1 MPLKFSRTY
10 TQLLTMLCMVAGLSA
25 CSQQPVVVA
34 TKTGDSGVPITAS
47 EGQSPSTVVASPA
60 QASPEAARPARQ
72 RAADVPAVLPSQPL
86 TETILYEFLIAE
98 IAGQRGNIGLSAQA
112 YVDLAKRT
120 RDPRVARRATEIAIF
135 ARMGGAA
142 VEAARVWHESDPGST
157 RALQAL
163 IGLLI
168 SGNRFDEARPYLKA
182 MLAAEGAEPNESFNQ
197 LGRTL
202 ANVADKGA
210 GLALLREL
218 AGDYPKLLSA
228 RLAVAQA
235 ALAGGDDA
243 IALSEIRR
251 ARELRPESEAAVLL
265 EAQVVQRRSN
275 SEALQILQSYLG
287 RYPGSRE
294 VRLNLARALVTEKR
308 FGEARTEFQRL
319 IAAFPDNTEVVFA
332 VALLSLQLNDYALAE
347 ANFKRLLDMD
357 FRDHNLV
364 RLYLG
369 QIAEDQKRLP
379 EALDWYKRV
388 ERGEQYLN
396 ARIRYAQI
404 LSRQG
409 QLNAARDWLQ
419 ASAVSSNSQRVQ
431 LVLAEAQ
438 LLRDAGQ
445 TKPAFDLVG
454 DALDRLPDNPEL
466 LYDYAMLAERI
477 ERVDL
482 LESSL
487 RKLISLRPDHAHA
500 YNALGY
506 SLADRNL
513 RLPEAR
519 ELIEKAL
526 KLAPEDAFIVDSMG
540 WVLYRQGALDE
551 SLKYLRRAFNARQDP
566 EIAAHLAEVL
576 WKSGERAEA
585 ERVLKDASD
594 KNPDNEILSNTAKR
608 LKP

>member
-1 MPLKFSRTY
+1 MFLKFSRAFVRR
-10 TQLLTMLCMVAGLSA
+10 LGFLCVGVGLIA
-25 CSQQPVVVA
+25 CSQQP
-34 TKTGDSGVPITAS
+34 IT
-47 EGQSPSTVVASPA
+47 VASKATESGLTDVETEEEVQPAVNEA
-60 QASPEAARPARQ
+60 QASPEAARSAR
-72 RAADVPAVLPSQPL
+72 RRIAAAPAVLPTQPL

-135 ARMGGAA
+135 ARMGSAA
-142 VEAARVWHESDPGST
+142 IEAARVWHESDPGSN

-168 SGNRFDEARPYLKA
+168 SGSRFDEARPYLKE
-182 MLAAEGAEPNESFNQ
+182 MLAAEGTEPNESFSQ

-202 ANVADKGA
+202 ANVADKAA
-210 GLALLREL
+210 GLALLEEL

-235 ALAGGDDA
+235 AVAAGDEA

-251 ARELRPESEAAVLL
+251 ARELRPESEVAVLL
-265 EAQVVQRRSN
+265 EAKVMQRRSN
-275 SEALQILQSYLG
+275 NEALQLLQSYLE
-287 RYPGSRE
+287 RFPGSRD
-294 VRLNLARALVTEKR
+294 VRLNFARALVTEKR
-308 FGEARTEFQRL
+308 FGEARAEFQRL
-319 IAAFPDNTEVVFA
+319 TAAFPDNTEVVYA

-347 ANFKRLLDMD
+347 ANFKRLLDLD
-357 FRDHNLV
+357 FSDHNLV

-369 QIAEDQKRLP
+369 QIAEDQKRLT
-379 EALDWYKRV
+379 EALNWYKLV

-409 QLNAARDWLQ
+409 QLDAARVWLHSSSV
-419 ASAVSSNSQRVQ
+419 ASNAQRVQ

-445 TKPAFDLVG
+445 AKPAFDLVG

-482 LESSL
+482 LETSL
-487 RKLISLRPDHAHA
+487 RKLIVLRPDHAHA

-506 SLADRNL
+506 SLAERNL

-526 KLAPEDAFIVDSMG
+526 KLAPEDAFIADSMG
-540 WVLYRQGALDE
+540 WVLYRQGALNE
-551 SLKYLRRAFNARQDP
+551 SLQYLRRAFNARQDP

-576 WKSGERAEA
+576 WKKGEHAEA
-585 ERVLKDASD
+585 ERVLKDASE
-594 KNPDNEILSNTAKR
+594 KNPDNEILSTTAKR